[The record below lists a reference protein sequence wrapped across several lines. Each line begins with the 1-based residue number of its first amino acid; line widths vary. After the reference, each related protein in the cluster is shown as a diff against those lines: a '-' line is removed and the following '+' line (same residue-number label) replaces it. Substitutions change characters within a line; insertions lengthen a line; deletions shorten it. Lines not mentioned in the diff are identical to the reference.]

1 MGTDNFYVLEEL
13 RKWQQE
19 ELHKR
24 MQFNETYQLYSDV
37 PRKKV
42 CADFLLFKI
51 CI

>member
-1 MGTDNFYVLEEL
+1 MGTDNLYVLEEL

-24 MQFNETYQLYSDV
+24 MQFNEMYQLYSDV
-37 PRKKV
+37 PRPKV
-42 CADFLLFKI
+42 CADFILFKI